1 MKLIR
6 YIFCIYKERLQ
17 KEAREKYQNL
27 SEEEKD
33 KRQKKARE
41 RHQNVT
47 KEENKKGHQY
57 YLECKKRLSDY
68 RRIYLLN

>member
-1 MKLIR
+1 MKHAKNIK
-6 YIFCIYKERLQ
+6 IFQ
-17 KEAREKYQNL
+17 KK
-27 SEEEKD
+27 K
-33 KRQKKARE
+33 KIKGKKKARE